1 MKNKKGKKGTKVGH
15 VKPTNMGLEGFL
27 DWVNLSIGKTQGNGY
42 VPKIASEPA
51 RRVSSTC
58 LVLLSDLPRGCAI
71 EL

>member
-15 VKPTNMGLEGFL
+15 VKPTNMGLEGFV

-51 RRVSSTC
+51 EESEHDMSSLAVGFTTR
-58 LVLLSDLPRGCAI
+58 LYN
-71 EL
+71 